1 MQLAELLRRGVLLP
15 QSRIGVTTVV
25 TAGARSA
32 DAVGRDAY
40 ELIRRLFPLCRSLTG
55 DGVRATFDVLEDEIP
70 ITRTEVPS
78 GTKVFDWT
86 VPDEWSIRDAYIAA
100 PDGTR
105 VVDFRRSSLHVVSYS
120 EPVRTTLP
128 LEQLRSHLFTL
139 AEQPDVVPYRTSYY
153 ERTWGFCLS
162 HRQLLDLRPGEY
174 EVVIDS
180 TLEPGHLC
188 YAELVIEGEEEGEV
202 LVSTY
207 VCHPS
212 LANDNLSGIAVSA
225 MLARELLDK
234 RLRYTYRFLFA
245 PGTIGPIAWLHGN
258 RDVLD
263 RIEHGLT
270 LSCIGDG
277 GDFTYKRS
285 RRGDAEVDQAMET
298 VLRDS
303 GAPHRVLPWE
313 PWCGDERQFCSPGF
327 DLPVGCLMRTPHG
340 EFAGYHTSADG
351 LERIRPESLGEAV
364 DVSLEVVEVL
374 QTNRRYTNLS
384 PYGEPQLGRRGL
396 YRSAGGAVA
405 TPDDERALLWVLNQ
419 SDGSSTLLD
428 IAHASGLRYPVVRRA
443 AERLE
448 RAGLLSSKGGE

>member
-1 MQLAELLRRGVLLP
+1 
-15 QSRIGVTTVV
+15 VTTAV
-25 TAGARSA
+25 TAGARPSETI
-32 DAVGRDAY
+32 GRDAY
-40 ELIRRLFPLCRSLTG
+40 ELLRRLFPLCRSLAG
-55 DGVRATFDVLEDEIP
+55 EGVRATFDVLEEEIP
-70 ITRTEVPS
+70 ITRTEIPS

-86 VPDEWSIRDAYIAA
+86 VPDEWNIRDAYIADS
-100 PDGTR
+100 DGVR

-120 EPVRTTLP
+120 EPVRATLP
-128 LEQLRSHLFTL
+128 LEELRSRLYTL
-139 AEQPDVVPYRTSYY
+139 PDLPDVVPYRTSYY

-162 HRQLLDLRPGEY
+162 HKQLLELPPGDY
-174 EVVIDS
+174 EVVIES
-180 TLEPGHLC
+180 TLEPGHLS
-188 YAELVIEGEEEGEV
+188 YAELSIEGEGEGEV

-212 LANDNLSGIAVSA
+212 LANDNLSGIAVA
-225 MLARELLDK
+225 TMLARELLG
-234 RLRYTYRFLFA
+234 RRPRHTYRFLFA
-245 PGTIGPIAWLHGN
+245 PGTIGPLSWLHEN
-258 RDVLD
+258 REGLD

-270 LSCIGDG
+270 VSCIGDA

-303 GAPHRVLPWE
+303 GAAHRILPWE
-313 PWCGDERQFCSPGF
+313 PWGGDERQFCSPGF

-351 LERIRPESLGEAV
+351 LERIRPESLAEAV
-364 DVSLEVVEVL
+364 EVCLDVVEVL
-374 QTNRRYTNLS
+374 ETNRRFTNLS

-419 SDGSSTLLD
+419 SDGRSTLLD
-428 IAHASGLRYPVVRRA
+428 VARTSGLRYPVVRRA

-448 RAGLLSSKGGE
+448 RAGLLATARVRDAETKIGNTESQKQPPPR